1 MIYSFP
7 KNYEYKEKLFGIIN
21 YSTVTIHIMW
31 ILIIYIIL
39 KNINI
44 DLIYKINILTL
55 FEFPLILYTLIKK
68 EEDLIYKFMYLLNF
82 ILKKKLYLYI
92 K

>member
-1 MIYSFP
+1 MIYFFP

-68 EEDLIYKFMYLLNF
+68 KRI
-82 ILKKKLYLYI
+82 
-92 K
+92 